1 MTPSWFYSTAV
12 KGNWQSLYRHVNSL
26 RQSPAFVNRE
36 RIWRLALSLRHILS
50 QVNSTS
56 LRGDDEGLDSLR
68 WIDAYVFLSPAD
80 IFFSRGSWAFHHRSL
95 AVSPGISSV
104 SISFVEIYSRR
115 YISAIRLV
123 SPDGKSSTL
132 GYQHPRNEFLVSTDA
147 QGVAGFHL
155 AQDERGIRGV
165 AVLST
170 SGSLSEWAGDHVGI
184 PVRKLAL
191 GSVDASRIR
200 IRLPEGWVRR
210 EFSRIWTIPLLTDL
224 SCRRPSRSYHYQSLT
239 AAPPTSPSAPSPAS
253 TPPAGSPPSLSQTS
267 PSWARTARM
276 TGCFILSAPSPYPY
290 STGQARTFAES
301 PVL

>member
-1 MTPSWFYSTAV
+1 MHRCPLVSPFGAPDSSPAASLTPSWFYSTAV

-170 SGSLSEWAGDHVGI
+170 SGSLSEWASDHVGI

-200 IRLPEGWVRR
+200 IRYLK
-210 EFSRIWTIPLLTDL
+210 
-224 SCRRPSRSYHYQSLT
+224 
-239 AAPPTSPSAPSPAS
+239 
-253 TPPAGSPPSLSQTS
+253 AGFDVSFHKS
-267 PSWARTARM
+267 
-276 TGCFILSAPSPYPY
+276 GPSPYLL
-290 STGQARTFAES
+290 TFRAAG
-301 PVL
+301 LQDRITINL